1 MASSLTVVMHD
12 GQNDRG
18 SRDNN
23 EAASRGKKNEE
34 GPQRIRNAAGLS
46 RRSKSLDRY
55 ISIRRL
61 ILQALNPCTKG
72 SGKRT
77 LLSFIVHHI
86 DHGVGRAR
94 SITTALRLEGTFP
107 SLQTDATTGLTSSPS
122 VSIRQV
128 TTLPAASVIGGVRK
142 MPTPAGVP
150 VEMTSPGSS
159 VMSSLM

>member
-1 MASSLTVVMHD
+1 MHD

-18 SRDNN
+18 SQDHY
-23 EAASRGKKNEE
+23 EAASSGKKNEG
-34 GPQRIRNAAGLS
+34 GPQRIFNATGLS
-46 RRSKSLDRY
+46 RVSKSLARY
-55 ISIRRL
+55 ISTRCL
-61 ILQALNPCTKG
+61 ILQVLKPGQGRVTRTAPCSLSLNH
-72 SGKRT
+72 
-77 LLSFIVHHI
+77 LSRLPGPVLAQTVIVLSAGYA
-86 DHGVGRAR
+86 DQR
-94 SITTALRLEGTFP
+94 
-107 SLQTDATTGLTSSPS
+107 LQTGATTGLTSSPS